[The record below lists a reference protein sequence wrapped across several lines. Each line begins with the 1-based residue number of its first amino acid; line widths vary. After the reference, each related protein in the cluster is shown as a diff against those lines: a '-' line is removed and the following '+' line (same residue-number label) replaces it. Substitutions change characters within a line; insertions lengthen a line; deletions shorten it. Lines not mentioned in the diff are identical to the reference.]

1 MWWGVV
7 VCQSARLAQI
17 LLLMSASVHESQ
29 KLCSKTCHRISR
41 QNTFSGSASA
51 TPSPLLTGYH
61 TNETVKEDEEE
72 ADMEAFGP
80 DWLAFGSVVGG
91 ESPTASVVGSL
102 GQPLLQA
109 SFSTMWQQQ
118 VSSMQR
124 PRQTS
129 RPSITQQPQPVPS
142 SEQARLSQ
150 VMLMA

>member
-1 MWWGVV
+1 M
-7 VCQSARLAQI
+7 
-17 LLLMSASVHESQ
+17 
-29 KLCSKTCHRISR
+29 SR

-72 ADMEAFGP
+72 ADMEAFGA

-91 ESPTASVVGSL
+91 DSPTGSVVGSL

-118 VSSMQR
+118 MSSMQR

-129 RPSITQQPQPVPS
+129 RPSISQQPRPVPT
-142 SEQARLSQ
+142 SEQAKLSQ
-150 VMLMA
+150 VKFVA